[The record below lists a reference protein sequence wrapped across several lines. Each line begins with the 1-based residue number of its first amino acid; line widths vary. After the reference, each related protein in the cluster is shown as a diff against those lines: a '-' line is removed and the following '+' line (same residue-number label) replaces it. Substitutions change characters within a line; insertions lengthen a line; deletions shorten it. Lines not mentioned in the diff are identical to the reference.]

1 VREHPSL
8 SVVIP
13 HWPIDEEVDAALRR
27 CVTSLPTDC
36 EKIIVVNEGTGFAS
50 NVNRGLKLASGD
62 FVGVV
67 GNDTVVTEGDVYDLC
82 VPGTVTSPVVKEK
95 ASIDPGGFHGA
106 FWVMPKQVLD
116 EVGLLDERFEGGFYE
131 DDDFLQRLKV
141 AGIPARQIKSVH
153 VWSRPKGLTMSKL
166 GRGEVER
173 LVEEN
178 ERRFAEKWGWTP
190 PRL

>member
-1 VREHPSL
+1 VRGHPRL
-8 SVVIP
+8 SIVIP
-13 HWPIDEEVDAALRR
+13 HWPLDEEVDAALRK
-27 CVTSLPTDC
+27 CLASLPIDC
-36 EKIIVVNEGTGFAS
+36 EKIIVVNQGTGFAP
-50 NVNRGLKLASGD
+50 NVNRGLTLASGE
-62 FVGVV
+62 FIGVV

-82 VPGTVTSPVVKEK
+82 EPGTVTRPLVEEK

-106 FWVMPKQVLD
+106 FWVMPKEVLD
-116 EVGLLDERFEGGFYE
+116 SVGFLDERFEGGFYE

-141 AGIPARQIKSVH
+141 ADIPVRQITTVRA
-153 VWSRPKGLTMSKL
+153 WSRPRGLTMSKL
-166 GRGEVER
+166 EPAEVER

>member
-8 SVVIP
+8 SIVIP
-13 HWPIDEEVDAALRR
+13 HWPIDEEVNAALRS
-27 CVTSLPTDC
+27 CVTSLPIDC
-36 EKIIVVNEGTGFAS
+36 EKIVVVNEGTGFAR
-50 NVNRGLKLASGD
+50 NVNIGLKLASGD

-67 GNDTVVTEGDVYDLC
+67 GNDTVVTEGDVYELC
-82 VPGTVTSPVVKEK
+82 VSGTVTSPVVEEK

-106 FWVMPKQVLD
+106 FWVMPKAVLD
-116 EVGLLDERFEGGFYE
+116 GIGLLDERFEGGFYE
-131 DDDFLQRLKV
+131 DDDFLQRLKA
-141 AGIPARQIKSVH
+141 AGIPVRQITSVRA
-153 VWSRPKGLTMSKL
+153 WSRPKGLTMSKL
-166 GRGEVER
+166 GPGEVER